1 MRRVMRLFRAAVAA
15 IAAVAA
21 TAVSAPAHA
30 ATLGNW
36 DRHEQR
42 AVVKA
47 GLLPKLGDGVF
58 HGERA
63 LTPGE
68 LSGALSRI
76 GTGTGAVPKRRIT
89 VALFHRLVVNRL
101 GLKDLANDVQGE
113 AARAGLE
120 PPARFGTEVV
130 ARQLGL
136 RYDHPAQ
143 DDRLELYPTDPITRA
158 EAAYSFA
165 KILANPT
172 GGPYYARATLERF
185 ELPASSAAQ
194 REAISLA

>member
-1 MRRVMRLFRAAVAA
+1 MRRVIRLFRAAAIAA
-15 IAAVAA
+15 VAAVAA

-101 GLKDLANDVQGE
+101 GLKDLANHVKGE

-143 DDRLELYPTDPITRA
+143 DDRLELYPTHPITRA
-158 EAAYSFA
+158 EAAYYLA
-165 KILANPT
+165 RILIQGASN
-172 GGPYYARATLERF
+172 GAYYAREVLSNFTL
-185 ELPASSAAQ
+185 PDYTDAQ
-194 REAISLA
+194 RR